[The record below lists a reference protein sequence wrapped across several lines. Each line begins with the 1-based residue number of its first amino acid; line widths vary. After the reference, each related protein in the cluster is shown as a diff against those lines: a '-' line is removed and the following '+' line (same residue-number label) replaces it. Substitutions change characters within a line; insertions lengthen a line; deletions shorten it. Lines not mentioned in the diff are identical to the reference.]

1 MLGHGGGELKTAVF
15 HLLGALAEPVPP
27 GLYVAG
33 ERSALDEVDA
43 GELATSCSDF
53 MRGTMVMAF
62 FGLRFH
68 AMQFDCISR
77 DDLLVV
83 HRLVALSAVASRARV
98 QLARAQFGS
107 DESLSAI
114 VAMPHADRSALSRL
128 HTRVAAAEMEIRML
142 AQRHFEDKFT
152 FASCYAYVVLA
163 FVYHGS
169 SVSLSSHF
177 ASVAMHRTVDLVA
190 RWVDGR
196 EPAPSQRV
204 VQEMAHLREG
214 AYWFLTGGFVGT
226 VDNWP
231 RFKIFVIFVHNWA
244 WIAMIPFQVC
254 TAASYYGG
262 YDYDSYGALILGQS
276 MFMLFFWF
284 VLYTT
289 PFIFLMLLTTFFRP
303 NIAAS
308 FIALTIETVMGWPSH
323 AVPMGANPELWG
335 QSQYRHTQT
344 TAVPTAGQAPAYA
357 AHPHA
362 PQHAPTPSYVEA
374 GHVQSTSTSSKSGF

>member
-1 MLGHGGGELKTAVF
+1 MAVPYAEHTPLVPHAETAPKALFRDDGVARLAQVIERVEDDQISLVELGF
-15 HLLGALAEPVPP
+15 
-27 GLYVAG
+27 
-33 ERSALDEVDA
+33 RSY
-43 GELATSCSDF
+43 
-53 MRGTMVMAF
+53 F
-62 FGLRFH
+62 FGTR
-68 AMQFDCISR
+68 MMVRNGFDKPLTEVFTCGFSR
-77 DDLLVV
+77 PQRGQTPATPIMTVLMLPASLGIWIGSIWLMASVV
-83 HRLVALSAVASRARV
+83 FFDIGA
-98 QLARAQFGS
+98 
-107 DESLSAI
+107 
-114 VAMPHADRSALSRL
+114 
-128 HTRVAAAEMEIRML
+128 
-142 AQRHFEDKFT
+142 T
-152 FASCYAYVVLA
+152 FAKML
-163 FVYHGS
+163 
-169 SVSLSSHF
+169 SLPFSF
-177 ASVAMHRTVDLVA
+177 F
-190 RWVDGR
+190 
-196 EPAPSQRV
+196 
-204 VQEMAHLREG
+204 G
-214 AYWFLTGGFVGT
+214 AGLYWFLTGGFVGT

-254 TAASYYGG
+254 TAATYYGG

-335 QSQYRHTQT
+335 QSQYRHTPT
-344 TAVPTAGQAPAYA
+344 TAAPTAGQAPAYA